1 MGTSVLNNGFR
12 FNGVVSTD
20 KTVLQNFEAMC
31 AAAMCWVT
39 YDSKLGKW
47 AVVINRAGTS
57 LASFNDSNIIGPVSV
72 STTGLSELYNTVKVE
87 FPSAEL
93 NDRIDFVSL
102 SIPDEDRNPNEIDN
116 ELVIQSDI
124 INDPIQAQY
133 IGLVDLKQNRLDKV
147 VRFVTDFVG
156 INLMAGDII
165 DVTADMYGW
174 DQKLFRVVG
183 INESDSDEGTLV
195 FEISAIEYDDNV
207 YSTDDL
213 ERFGRILSPGL
224 RALGAIETPV
234 TPVIQIF
241 TNTADPRAEISAVV
255 PEGVVNAMELYV
267 SRDSVNFTFVAATY
281 PEGGGAFTV
290 GQQVEFQYREI
301 RSGTIYARVRA
312 TNSAGSSEFSPVGSS
327 AIQLVQIP
335 DFLGETFDKGESAIY
350 TIGALEDQYS
360 FSGQTFS
367 AIVGDSTSMLAF
379 NIPPGQ
385 FTAAFT
391 SFGQEVDRAVFDVR
405 GDALALAAR
414 SNPKGVSLYYNWA
427 PWNAATYDSGGLAA
441 LSWGA
446 NWVLLGSF
454 RDSFGDL
461 TGNAFISVFGNG
473 EVNPYDP
480 ARMNGQPAVV
490 IFGIS
495 TTIVKYG
502 PGDLAEITDPV
513 SGILKA
519 SALVPWLTNTVL
531 KDGLGPKPTQFPGR
545 SSGTVIGGAGAQLTN
560 LITLRIPR

>member
-1 MGTSVLNNGFR
+1 MGTSVLTNQFR

-20 KTVLQNFEAMC
+20 KTVVQNFEALC

-47 AVVINRAGTS
+47 AVVINRAETS
-57 LASFNDSNIIGPVSV
+57 KKSFDDSNIIGSISV
-72 STTGLSELYNTVKVE
+72 TTTGLSELYNTVKVE

-93 NDRIDFVSL
+93 NDRIDFASIT
-102 SIPDEDRNPNEIDN
+102 IPDEDRNPNEIDN

-124 INDPIQAQY
+124 ISDPIQAQY
-133 IGLVDLKQNRLDKV
+133 IGMVDLKQNRLDRV
-147 VRFVTDFVG
+147 VQFTSDFSG
-156 INLMAGDII
+156 IALMAGDVI
-165 DVTADMYGW
+165 DITSDMYGW
-174 DQKLFRVVG
+174 DQKKFRIVN
-183 INESDSDEGTLV
+183 ITESDTDEGTIV
-195 FEISAIEYDDNV
+195 FGISAIEYDDNV

-213 ERFGRILSPGL
+213 ERFDRILSPGL
-224 RALGAIETPV
+224 RSLGAIETPS
-234 TPVIQIF
+234 TPTIQIF
-241 TNTADPRAEISAVV
+241 SNTADPRAEITATV
-255 PEGVVNAMELYV
+255 PEGVVNSMELYV
-267 SRDSVNFTFVAATY
+267 SRDSINFTFVAATY
-281 PEGGGAFTV
+281 PEGGGAFDQ
-290 GQQVEFQYREI
+290 GDQVLFQYREI
-301 RSGTIYARVRA
+301 KSGTIYAKVRA
-312 TNSAGSSEFSPVGSS
+312 TNSVGSSAFSPVGSS
-327 AIQLVQIP
+327 AIQLIQIP
-335 DFLGETFDKGESAIY
+335 DLLGETIDENQSVIY

-367 AIVGDSTSMLAF
+367 AIVGDSASMLAF

-385 FTAAFT
+385 STAAFK
-391 SFGQEVDRAVFDVR
+391 SYGQEVNRAVFDVR

-446 NWVLLGSF
+446 NWVWLGSL

-461 TGNAFISVFGNG
+461 TGNAFISASGNG

-513 SGILKA
+513 SGVLKA